1 MVLNC
6 EKGHCC
12 LKVVRLEARYLHHLL
27 WVMRLILKVSRRDS
41 RAIIL
46 MHLGRH
52 PSELF
57 NQVCMLLEHLFCL
70 KDVKRVL
77 FKNFDSEVARFI
89 FKLLV

>member
-1 MVLNC
+1 
-6 EKGHCC
+6 
-12 LKVVRLEARYLHHLL
+12 
-27 WVMRLILKVSRRDS
+27 
-41 RAIIL
+41 

-57 NQVCMLLEHLFCL
+57 NQVCMLLKHLFCL
-70 KDVKRVL
+70 KDVKHVL